1 MRFLVRVVKNEE
13 EGTYSVSAPALK
25 GCWSQ
30 GDTREEALENIKIAI
45 EEYLASFE
53 PDATADQVYVTV
65 GKVA

>member
-13 EGTYSVSAPALK
+13 EGTYSVNAPDLK

-45 EEYLASFE
+45 GEYLDSLSPA
-53 PDATADQVYVTV
+53 Q
-65 GKVA
+65 